1 LFLIT
6 FLFASTN
13 AQDVRGIWYWTWSSS
28 VNLGSTNLGLAFSG
42 YSDPASA
49 MSNSNGVV
57 NNLQGDKYISL
68 GGGNSNGD
76 WHSSTLNSVTTYCQQ
91 RLFSGYTGVAFDIE
105 EGDSGLSDLFISTFN
120 ACKSNGYK
128 VLVTVSHSTPYGISD
143 GSALM
148 TAFFNNANSIDYM
161 SPQLYT
167 SGTESSNDFTAVGT
181 QWASYAPF
189 SGKLVPSIVSANLY
203 SNAQSYFAGLGINTV
218 GYVQWSQTASTGP
231 APSTGAS
238 SSGSSSGSTVRCG
251 TSWEAANTGC
261 GNTCTVDG
269 DCPSGQGC
277 YNALQLCSG
286 SNPPPPPPS
295 APVNPPP
302 PPSSGGVTTVRC
314 GTSWTAAQDSCGNDC
329 STNADCPSG
338 QSCFNALQLCS
349 GSNPPPPPPPS
360 SSASTTRCGSAWDT
374 ANTACGNSCTDDS
387 GCSNGQKCWASLSL
401 APCGGSQAVAENS
414 NSFSETTI
422 ITGKELS
429 PLAIGLIAAGCV
441 VFVVLVAV
449 VVIVVSK
456 SKAEEKV

>member
-28 VNLGSTNLGLAFSG
+28 VNVGSTNLGVAFSG
-42 YSDPASA
+42 YTDPGQA
-49 MSNSNGVV
+49 MSSANSVV
-57 NNLQGDKYISL
+57 NNLQGEKYISL

-76 WHSSTLNSVTTYCQQ
+76 WHASSLQSITSYCQQ
-91 RLFSGYTGVAFDIE
+91 RQFTGFNGIAFDIE

-120 ACKSNGYK
+120 ACKGNGYK
-128 VLVTVSHSTPYGISD
+128 ILVTISHSTPYGISD
-143 GSALM
+143 GSAVM
-148 TAFFNNANSIDYM
+148 GAFFSNANSIDYM

-167 SGTESSNDFTAVGT
+167 SGTESSNDFTALGV

-203 SNAQSYFAGLGINTV
+203 SDAQNYFAGLGITTV

-231 APSTGAS
+231 APSTGS

-251 TSWEAANTGC
+251 TSWTAANSGC
-261 GNTCTVDG
+261 GNTCTTDG
-269 DCPSGQGC
+269 NCPSGQQC
-277 YNALQLCSG
+277 YNALAACSG
-286 SNPPPPPPS
+286 
-295 APVNPPP
+295 A
-302 PPSSGGVTTVRC
+302 
-314 GTSWTAAQDSCGNDC
+314 
-329 STNADCPSG
+329 
-338 QSCFNALQLCS
+338 
-349 GSNPPPPPPPS
+349 PPPPPPS
-360 SSASTTRCGSAWDT
+360 STSTTRCGSSWAA

-387 GCSNGQKCWASLSL
+387 GCNGQQCWASLSL
-401 APCGGSQAVAENS
+401 APCGGSQAVADNS